1 MLGTDGARRED
12 RLDAALAAYFVI
24 VWGAG
29 FLATKTGIQYAP
41 PFTFLVLRFAF
52 GILVV
57 LPWLAWV
64 RPRWPGTLREW
75 SHVAVAGVLM
85 HAVHLSG
92 SHYAQ
97 YLGMSAGITALIM
110 AAQPIVTAVIAWRLM
125 GQVLTRVQ
133 WFGVAMGLAGVALV
147 VWHKVDI
154 RAVSAG
160 SLLAVTTGLAA
171 ITVAT
176 LYQRHFCPDTDLRS
190 ATLVQFAVALVVLV
204 PAAYFVEGFEV
215 RWSWALFAA
224 IAYLVILA
232 SIGAVMALHT
242 LVRHG
247 HAARATSIVY
257 LTPIVAVILEW
268 AMFGVVPT
276 ATSVAGIAV
285 ACAGVALVTRRAQ
298 APVPPG

>member
-1 MLGTDGARRED
+1 MPGTDGARRQD
-12 RLDAALAAYFVI
+12 RFDAALAAYFVI

-29 FLATKTGIQYAP
+29 FLATKAGIQYAP
-41 PFTFLVLRFAF
+41 PFTFLVIRFAV
-52 GILVV
+52 GILLVI
-57 LPWLAWV
+57 PWLAWV
-64 RPRWPGTLREW
+64 RPRWPASAREW
-75 SHVAVAGVLM
+75 FHVAVAGVLM

-110 AAQPIVTAVIAWRLM
+110 AVQPIVTALIAWRLM
-125 GQVLTRVQ
+125 HQALTRAQ
-133 WFGVAMGLAGVALV
+133 WLGVAIGLAGVALV

-154 RAVSAG
+154 RAVTAG
-160 SLLAVTTGLAA
+160 SLAAVGTGLVA
-171 ITVAT
+171 ITAAT
-176 LYQRHFCPDTDLRS
+176 LYQRHFCPSTDLRG
-190 ATLVQFAVALVVLV
+190 ATLVQFVAAFLVLV

-215 RWSWALFAA
+215 RWSWALAAA

-247 HAARATSIVY
+247 HAARATSIIY

-268 AMFGVVPT
+268 ALFGVVPT

-285 ACAGVALVTRRAQ
+285 TCVGVALVTRRGEAAPLQ
-298 APVPPG
+298 A

>member
-1 MLGTDGARRED
+1 MPGTDGPARED
-12 RLDAALAAYFVI
+12 RYDAALAAYFVI

-41 PFTFLVLRFAF
+41 PFTFLVIRFAF
-52 GILVV
+52 GILLVI
-57 LPWLAWV
+57 PWLAWV
-64 RPRWPGTLREW
+64 RPRWPATKREW
-75 SHVAVAGVLM
+75 FHVAVAGALM
-85 HAVHLSG
+85 HAMHLSG

-110 AAQPIVTAVIAWRLM
+110 AAQPIVTAVIAWRFMHQRLA
-125 GQVLTRVQ
+125 RAQ
-133 WFGVAMGLAGVALV
+133 WLGVAIGLAGVALV

-154 RAVSAG
+154 HAVTAG
-160 SLLAVTTGLAA
+160 SLVAVGTGLVA
-171 ITVAT
+171 ITAAT
-176 LYQRHFCPDTDLRS
+176 LYQRHFCPETDLRS
-190 ATLVQFAVALVVLV
+190 ATLVQFATAFVLLV
-204 PAAYFVEGFEV
+204 PAAYFVEGFAV
-215 RWSWALFAA
+215 RWSWALFFA

-232 SIGAVMALHT
+232 SIGAVMALNT

-247 HAARATSIVY
+247 HAARATSIIY

-285 ACAGVALVTRRAQ
+285 TCVGVALVTRRAQ
-298 APVPPG
+298 GSPPTV